1 MPPRKVFVSYSHRQ
15 EDWVVDR
22 LVPVL
27 KAGGAEVLIDRE
39 IFGAGRSVLG
49 QMDETQDRVEVHLLV
64 LSPDY
69 VASGPCQHEM
79 KRAVALDPKFE
90 KGIVV
95 PVLRVAVPVPA
106 RLSGALYAD
115 LLDDGKTAGWDLVL
129 RAVEADLGADAPAWL
144 GARDEVQRLLVR
156 GQSVNLVVE
165 GKAKWRPLIN
175 DLQRGDLSDLAVVD
189 LGRPAAAARHGLVQE
204 ILAAFGASMP
214 VPPEPQDLVV
224 LDRFFAEREAGR
236 LALIHFDF
244 SEGRDT
250 YGVDF
255 FASLRFLT
263 MDARKL
269 TLLIQSRRQFVT
281 LLPAGHPLSEIGI
294 QTVELRGVR

>member
-15 EDWVVDR
+15 EEWVVDR

-27 KAGGAEVLIDRE
+27 RAGGAEVLIDRE

-49 QMDETQDRVEVHLLV
+49 QMDETQDRADVHVLV

-69 VASGPCQHEM
+69 VASSPCQHEM
-79 KRAVALDPKFE
+79 ERAVALDPKFE
-90 KGIVV
+90 KTIAVSI
-95 PVLRVAVPVPA
+95 LRVAVPIPA
-106 RLSGALYAD
+106 PVAGALYAD
-115 LLDDGKTAGWDLVL
+115 LVDDGKAAGWDLVL
-129 RAVEADLGADAPAWL
+129 RAVGADLGTEAPAWIT
-144 GARDEVQRLLVR
+144 ARDEVRKLLVR

-165 GKAKWRPLIN
+165 GKAKWRPLID
-175 DLQRGDLSDLAVVD
+175 DLCRGDLSDLAVVD

-214 VPPEPQDLVV
+214 VPPEPKDLVM
-224 LDRFFAEREAGR
+224 LDRFFAERKASR

-255 FASLRFLT
+255 FASLRYLA

-269 TLLIQSRRQFVT
+269 TLLVQSRRPFVT

-294 QTVELRGVR
+294 QTVELRGAR